1 MGRDR
6 EVETLEQRLSD
17 TEAGVQVIDIVG
29 EAGVG
34 KSRLLY
40 EFQQRISASVIF
52 SGSCSPQDQQTPF
65 LPFIEVVRAS
75 FGVIAGEDQAA
86 VARNLDE
93 GLKVLGLASAENI
106 DLLLNF
112 LGLNASPSS
121 LQGLDGALIGF
132 RTRDLV
138 RRLLQ
143 ARCRL
148 SAGFWQK
155 RIEAL
160 ADTTGSGGYDRSER
174 AEPALMF
181 VTNAEGVP
189 NLTRRMNNA
198 IAPLTAVVQ
207 SASGPL
213 SSAGTLLSSTGSVP
227 SAAGTVPV

>member
-1 MGRDR
+1 MSRLSCKAASAPAREATHRLVQGLVEAKFAGEHQIKGKSESQKVYRLEAIGTSRFDAALSRGLTPYMGRDR

-17 TEAGVQVIDIVG
+17 REAGVQVIDIVG

-106 DLLLNF
+106 D
-112 LGLNASPSS
+112 
-121 LQGLDGALIGF
+121 
-132 RTRDLV
+132 
-138 RRLLQ
+138 
-143 ARCRL
+143 CC
-148 SAGFWQK
+148 
-155 RIEAL
+155 
-160 ADTTGSGGYDRSER
+160 
-174 AEPALMF
+174 
-181 VTNAEGVP
+181 
-189 NLTRRMNNA
+189 
-198 IAPLTAVVQ
+198 
-207 SASGPL
+207 
-213 SSAGTLLSSTGSVP
+213 
-227 SAAGTVPV
+227 